1 MKKLAFLVVA
11 FFAFTAVT
19 LAQDEVPFA
28 EFDKIEH
35 DFGKIT
41 DQKDAVT
48 TFEFTNTSGKDL
60 ILNPPK
66 TSCGCT
72 TPYYPKEPIEPGETK
87 EIKVK
92 YSTKNRIG
100 RFVKDIRVYAQG
112 YELPI
117 VLKIRGEV
125 VSQKEISSLPK
136 KEGSSLFK

>member
-1 MKKLAFLVVA
+1 MKKIACLFVA
-11 FFAFTAVT
+11 LFAFVSVT
-19 LAQDEVPFA
+19 VAQTDASFA
-28 EFDKIEH
+28 EFDKTEH

-41 DQKDAVT
+41 DQEDAFT
-48 TFEFTNTSGKDL
+48 TFEFTNTSGTDL

-72 TPYYPKEPIEPGETK
+72 TPSYPKEPIKAGATQ
-87 EIKVK
+87 EIQVK

-100 RFVKDIRVYAQG
+100 RFVKDVRVYAQG
-112 YELPI
+112 HEEPI

-125 VSQKEISSLPK
+125 VSQKEVSSLPK